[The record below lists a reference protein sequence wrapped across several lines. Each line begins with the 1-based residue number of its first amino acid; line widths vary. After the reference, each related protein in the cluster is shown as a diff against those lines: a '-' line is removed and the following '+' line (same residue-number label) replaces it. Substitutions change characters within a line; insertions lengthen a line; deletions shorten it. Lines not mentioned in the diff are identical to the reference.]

1 MDDQVKPDGTI
12 SIDGKDV
19 ALRVLTIKDIRA
31 LQGVL
36 DLVGNFSPFATNDV
50 LDAVVKLICHQAE
63 ADITEDQAAGALSL
77 ETFPQLWSHMLG
89 VPVRKSVGKPVPG
102 GLN

>member
-1 MDDQVKPDGTI
+1 MADQVKPDGTM

-36 DLVGNFSPFATNDV
+36 DLAGNFSPFANDDV
-50 LDAVVKLICHQAE
+50 LDAVVKLICHQAG
-63 ADITEDQAAGALSL
+63 ADITQDQAAAAVSL
-77 ETFPQLWSHMLG
+77 ETFPQLWAHMLG
-89 VPVRKSVGKPVPG
+89 VPVQRKSVGKPVAGP
-102 GLN
+102 N